1 MGIFYCEKDGT
12 ITLQTKNTTYQM
24 KTDRQGTLLHTYYG
38 QKTDRTDKSYWI
50 SYRDR
55 GFSGNPY
62 GMDRAYSLDTLP
74 QEYSCFGTGDYRI
87 SALKVKNTDGSAAS
101 ALRYVSHEITEGKYS
116 LPGLPAA
123 YGTKE
128 EAQTLIVTLRDCATN
143 LKVELYY
150 GVLEEI
156 DLITRAIRITNDGKG
171 SIVLQK
177 AASLSIDWQSGAYDR
192 LTFCGR
198 HTMERNPERARIT
211 HGVQSVG
218 SVRGTSSHQSNPFM
232 MICDESATEKEG
244 DCYGFSFVYS
254 GEF

>member
-12 ITLQTKNTTYQM
+12 FTLQTKNTTYQM
-24 KTDRQGTLLHTYYG
+24 KADRQGTLLHTYYG

-50 SYRDR
+50 CCRDR

-128 EAQTLIVTLRDCATN
+128 EAQTLIVTMRDCATN

-156 DLITRAIRITNDGKG
+156 DLITRAVRITNDGEG
-171 SIVLQK
+171 NIVLQK

-211 HGVQSVG
+211 HGVQSAG

-232 MICDESATEKEG
+232 MICDGSATEKEG
-244 DCYGFSFVYS
+244 DCYGD
-254 GEF
+254 

>member
-87 SALKVKNTDGSAAS
+87 SALKVNYRDG
-101 ALRYVSHEITEGKYS
+101 
-116 LPGLPAA
+116 
-123 YGTKE
+123 
-128 EAQTLIVTLRDCATN
+128 CA
-143 LKVELYY
+143 
-150 GVLEEI
+150 G
-156 DLITRAIRITNDGKG
+156 
-171 SIVLQK
+171 
-177 AASLSIDWQSGAYDR
+177 
-192 LTFCGR
+192 
-198 HTMERNPERARIT
+198 
-211 HGVQSVG
+211 
-218 SVRGTSSHQSNPFM
+218 
-232 MICDESATEKEG
+232 
-244 DCYGFSFVYS
+244 
-254 GEF
+254 